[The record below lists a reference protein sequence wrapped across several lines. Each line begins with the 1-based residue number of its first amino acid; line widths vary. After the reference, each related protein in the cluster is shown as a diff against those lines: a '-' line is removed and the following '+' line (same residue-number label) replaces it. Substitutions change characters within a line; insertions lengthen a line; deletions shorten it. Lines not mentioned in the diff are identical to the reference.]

1 MPGSDELGIFFCGK
15 ILTAFSDRTDKS
27 RVQMPDTFISRL
39 MPSRHKDIKKNP
51 LYKFCELFRNNCRF
65 LTHVSCSPLFPH
77 LTLKIHKK
85 KNFTSLVCDAWYQRA
100 KTTKTFWLKVIIH
113 KTLPRSENIYM
124 TSAVS
129 PPLKKMSKQKQ
140 TRTLFTACK
149 GWVWSERWSGT
160 RTMSLGGDGESL
172 GPASFASRDVRSK
185 GTCKGTTSLMML
197 AP

>member
-1 MPGSDELGIFFCGK
+1 MASNDYIAVSVLWLRNSQTRQLSYNIFYTEVFNEKRGTQREDRRLWASDQNFMPGSDELGIFFCGK

-129 PPLKKMSKQKQ
+129 PP
-140 TRTLFTACK
+140 
-149 GWVWSERWSGT
+149 
-160 RTMSLGGDGESL
+160 
-172 GPASFASRDVRSK
+172 
-185 GTCKGTTSLMML
+185 
-197 AP
+197 